1 MSIKSWFV
9 GKGISNYLKKTT
21 VKKSNQKQI
30 VKAVK
35 NMVVNKKTIKNEPV
49 ILGGVITILVALGG
63 SYGLDLTAEQLGI
76 TISTL
81 VAVATFVMRKFVS
94 PSNKEKSP

>member
-1 MSIKSWFV
+1 MSIKSWFI
-9 GKGISNYLKKTT
+9 GKGVSEYLKKTT
-21 VKKSNQKQI
+21 IKKPDQKQI

-35 NMVVNKKTIKNEPV
+35 NMVANKKSIKNEPV
-49 ILGGVITILVALGG
+49 ILGGVITISVALIG

-81 VAVATFVMRKFVS
+81 IAVGTFIMRKFVS
-94 PSNKEKSP
+94 PSNKEKSE

>member
-9 GKGISNYLKKTT
+9 GKGISNYLEKTT
-21 VKKSNQKQI
+21 IKKPNQKQI

-35 NMVVNKKTIKNEPV
+35 NMVANKKSIKNEPV
-49 ILGGVITILVALGG
+49 ILGGVITIIVALGG

-76 TISTL
+76 TITTL
-81 VAVATFVMRKFVS
+81 VTVATFVMRKFVS

>member
-21 VKKSNQKQI
+21 VKKPNQKQI

-35 NMVVNKKTIKNEPV
+35 NMVANKKSIKNEPV
-49 ILGGVITILVALGG
+49 ILGGVITIIVALGG

-76 TISTL
+76 TITTL
-81 VAVATFVMRKFVS
+81 VTVATFVMRKFVS

>member
-9 GKGISNYLKKTT
+9 GRGVSGYLKKTT
-21 VKKSNQKQI
+21 IKEPDQKQI

-35 NMVVNKKTIKNEPV
+35 NMVANKKSIKNEPV
-49 ILGGVITILVALGG
+49 ILGGIITVIVALGG

-76 TISTL
+76 TITTL
-81 VAVATFVMRKFVS
+81 VTIGTFVMRKFVS
-94 PSNKEKSP
+94 PSNKEKSK

>member
-1 MSIKSWFV
+1 MSIKSWLI
-9 GKGISNYLKKTT
+9 GKGVSTYLKKTT
-21 VKKSNQKQI
+21 VKEFNQKQI

-63 SYGLDLTAEQLGI
+63 SYGLDLTAEQLSI
-76 TISTL
+76 TVSTL
-81 VAVATFVMRKFVS
+81 IAVVTFVMRKFVS
-94 PSNKEKSP
+94 PSNKEKTQ

>member
-1 MSIKSWFV
+1 MSIKSWLI
-9 GKGISNYLKKTT
+9 GKGVSTYLKKTT
-21 VKKSNQKQI
+21 VKESNQKQI

-63 SYGLDLTAEQLGI
+63 SYGLDLTAEQLSI
-76 TISTL
+76 TVSTL
-81 VAVATFVMRKFVS
+81 IAVVTFVMRKFVS
-94 PSNKEKSP
+94 PSNKEKTQ